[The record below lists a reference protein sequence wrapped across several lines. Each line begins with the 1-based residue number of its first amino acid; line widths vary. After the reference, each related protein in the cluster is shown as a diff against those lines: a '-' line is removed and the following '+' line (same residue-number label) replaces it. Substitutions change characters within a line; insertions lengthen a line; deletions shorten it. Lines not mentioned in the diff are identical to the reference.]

1 MAELLLLCF
10 LGPPLIIIG
19 AACAPFIFIL
29 GVLAA
34 GVVVTGLAFYV
45 LMRVVL
51 ALVLYAYP
59 CPLHSTLWECNR
71 EPLAVALTA
80 GGMLL
85 VVAGA
90 IAPNALIEWTQNKD
104 AKKHAPVDTT
114 TKKKRRSRT
123 T

>member
-34 GVVVTGLAFYV
+34 GVAITGLAFYV

-80 GGMLL
+80 GG
-85 VVAGA
+85 
-90 IAPNALIEWTQNKD
+90 D
-104 AKKHAPVDTT
+104 AARCSGSHRAECPDRVDPEQG
-114 TKKKRRSRT
+114 R
-123 T
+123 